1 MTPELR
7 RDIADGLTNALR
19 ITLTVAIT
27 LGVWA
32 DMALRALGRFTWRLL
47 KVIGLVLVVVW
58 ATRQRSEANR
68 MEYRTRPK

>member
-7 RDIADGLTNALR
+7 RDIADGLINALR

-27 LGVWA
+27 LGVWV